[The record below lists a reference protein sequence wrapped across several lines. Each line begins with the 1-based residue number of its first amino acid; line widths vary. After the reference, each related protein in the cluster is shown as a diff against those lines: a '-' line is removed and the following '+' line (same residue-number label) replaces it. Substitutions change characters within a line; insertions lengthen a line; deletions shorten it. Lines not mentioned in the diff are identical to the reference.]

1 MSAQTASAPVGQAVT
16 ASPSIDVGKPIAV
29 TVTKPE
35 PPAMTGVKLESLSA
49 NPKVEEKAPDT
60 FTAQDMNSLN
70 KALDDLSKAP
80 LSTEAPTKTA

>member
-1 MSAQTASAPVGQAVT
+1 
-16 ASPSIDVGKPIAV
+16 
-29 TVTKPE
+29 
-35 PPAMTGVKLESLSA
+35 MTGVKLESLSA